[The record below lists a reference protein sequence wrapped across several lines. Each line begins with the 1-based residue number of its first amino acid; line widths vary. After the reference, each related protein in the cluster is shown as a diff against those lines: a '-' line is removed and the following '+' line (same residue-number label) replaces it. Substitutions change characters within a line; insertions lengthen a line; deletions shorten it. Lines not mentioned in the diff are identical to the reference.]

1 MPPPI
6 ATTVPSPPPTP
17 PPRAAEEIVVDQRF
31 EGRVAVVTGGASG
44 IGLAIATRFAAEGA
58 RVVLVDY
65 NRAGLDAAVPV
76 VRDAGASDVLAQLC
90 DVSDEPQVQATI
102 AAVLKA
108 FGRFDVL
115 VNNAGL
121 MQFKA
126 LEEFT
131 GADWLKVLGVDLLGA
146 FFFTKQAFLHMGEGG
161 AIVNVASIH
170 AVETTP
176 QVASYAA
183 AKAALLSLNRS
194 TAIEGKPRGI
204 RANAI
209 LPGAVDT
216 PMLRENPNVKSGV
229 EKLDERFIGRPED
242 IAALVAYLASD
253 DARFVQG
260 AEIRADGGRL
270 DRL

>member
-1 MPPPI
+1 MHK
-6 ATTVPSPPPTP
+6 
-17 PPRAAEEIVVDQRF
+17 RF
-31 EGRVAVVTGGASG
+31 NGKVTLVTGGASG
-44 IGLAIATRFAAEGA
+44 IGLAIARRFAAEAA

-65 NRAGLDAAVPV
+65 NRESLDAAVPQ
-76 VRDAGASDVLAQLC
+76 VRAAGATEVLAQLC
-90 DVSDEPQVQATI
+90 DVSDEAQVQATVD
-102 AAVLKA
+102 AVMAQL
-108 FGRFDVL
+108 GRFDVL

-121 MQFKA
+121 MQFKP
-126 LEEFT
+126 LEQYT
-131 GADWLKVLGVDLLGA
+131 GADWLKVLGVDLLGG
-146 FFFTKQAFLHMGEGG
+146 FFFTKQAFLHMGRGG

-183 AKAALLSLNRS
+183 AKAALVSLSRS
-194 TAIEGKPRGI
+194 SAIEGKARGI
-204 RANAI
+204 RTNAI

-216 PMLRENPNVKSGV
+216 PMLRENPNVKSGI

-260 AEIRADGGRL
+260 AEIRVDGGRL

>member
-1 MPPPI
+1 ME
-6 ATTVPSPPPTP
+6 
-17 PPRAAEEIVVDQRF
+17 RRF
-31 EGRVAVVTGGASG
+31 EGRVALVTGGASG
-44 IGLAIATRFAAEGA
+44 IGLAIANRFAAEGA
-58 RVVLVDY
+58 RVVVVDY
-65 NRAGLDAAVPV
+65 NPPGLDAAVPLLHA
-76 VRDAGASDVLAQLC
+76 AGAADVLPQLC
-90 DVSDEPQVQATI
+90 DVSDETQVERTVAEVMQR
-102 AAVLKA
+102 

-121 MQFKA
+121 MQFKP
-126 LEEFT
+126 LEQFT

-146 FFFTKQAFLHMGEGG
+146 FFFTKQAFLHMGNGG

-194 TAIEGKPRGI
+194 TAIEGKERGI

-229 EKLDERFIGRPED
+229 EKLDERFIGRPDD

-260 AEIRADGGRL
+260 AEVRADGGRL

>member
-1 MPPPI
+1 ME
-6 ATTVPSPPPTP
+6 
-17 PPRAAEEIVVDQRF
+17 RRF
-31 EGRVAVVTGGASG
+31 EGRVALVTGGASG
-44 IGLAIATRFAAEGA
+44 IGLAIAKRFAAEAA
-58 RVVLVDY
+58 RVVVVDY
-65 NRAGLDAAVPV
+65 NQPGLDAAMPLLHE
-76 VRDAGASDVLAQLC
+76 AGATDVLPQLC
-90 DVSDEPQVQATI
+90 DVSDEAQVERTVAT
-102 AAVLKA
+102 VMQR
-108 FGRFDVL
+108 FERFDVL

-121 MQFKA
+121 MQFKP

-146 FFFTKQAFLHMGEGG
+146 FFFTKQAFLHMGNGG

-194 TAIEGKPRGI
+194 TAIEGKERGI